1 MGRTRAGKKENLS
14 FVDTVRHM
22 KSKKDLE
29 EKKRNR
35 KKRQEENRQKRELA
49 SQ

>member
-1 MGRTRAGKKENLS
+1 MGRTRAGKKEDLA

-29 EKKRNR
+29 DRRRNR
-35 KKRQEENRQKRELA
+35 KKKQEENRRKRDLA
-49 SQ
+49 R